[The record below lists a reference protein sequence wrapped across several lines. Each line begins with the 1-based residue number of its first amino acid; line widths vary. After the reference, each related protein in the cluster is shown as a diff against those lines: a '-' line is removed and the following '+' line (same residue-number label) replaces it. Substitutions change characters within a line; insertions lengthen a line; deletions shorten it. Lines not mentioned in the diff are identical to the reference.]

1 MTRRCALTGK
11 GPATGNNVSKA
22 NNRTRRRFL
31 PNIQTASIM
40 SDALGKAIRLKVSA
54 RAIRTIEHSGG
65 LDAYLL
71 KTSDSKLDPDVRRV
85 KGLIKKAVAAT
96 AS

>member
-1 MTRRCALTGK
+1 MTRRCAITGK
-11 GPATGNNVSKA
+11 GPVTGNNVSKA

-31 PNIQTASIM
+31 PTLHKGSIM
-40 SDALGKAIRLKVSA
+40 SEALGKAVRLRLSA
-54 RAIRTIEHSGG
+54 RAIRTIEHNGG

-71 KTSDSKLDPDVRRV
+71 KTADSKLSPEVRRI
-85 KGLIKKAVAAT
+85 KTQIKKAQAA

>member
-1 MTRRCALTGK
+1 
-11 GPATGNNVSKA
+11 
-22 NNRTRRRFL
+22 L
-31 PNIQTASIM
+31 PNIQMASIM
-40 SDALGKAIRLKVSA
+40 SDVLGRAIRLKVSA

-71 KTSDSKLDPDVRRV
+71 KTSDSKLDPNVRRV
-85 KGLIKKAVAAT
+85 KTLIKKAVAAT

>member
-22 NNRTRRRFL
+22 NNRSRRRFL
-31 PNIQTASIM
+31 PNIQMASIM
-40 SDALGKAIRLKVSA
+40 SDVLGRAIRLKVSA

-71 KTSDSKLDPDVRRV
+71 KTSDSKLDPNVRRV
-85 KGLIKKAVAAT
+85 KTLIKKAVAAI